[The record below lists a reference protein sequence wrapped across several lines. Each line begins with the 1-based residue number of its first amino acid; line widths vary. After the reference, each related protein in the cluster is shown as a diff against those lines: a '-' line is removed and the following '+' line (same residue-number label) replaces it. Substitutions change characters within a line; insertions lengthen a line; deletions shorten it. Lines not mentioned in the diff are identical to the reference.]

1 MIEVKNLTK
10 TYNNVTAVE
19 DVSLYLEEGES
30 VGLLGP
36 NGAGKSTAI
45 SMISTLLPPTKGT
58 ITYNGR
64 DALKHP
70 EELRAVLGVVPQDIA
85 LYQELSAYENMK
97 FFGRVYG
104 LRGDKLK
111 NKIQEVLEL
120 VGLTER
126 QKDPV
131 RTYSGGMKR
140 RINIAVSLMH
150 DPEVLIMDEPTV
162 GIDPQS
168 RNYILDMI
176 RDFNR
181 ERGLTV
187 LYTSHYMEEIEKLC
201 DRVYI
206 MDYGQIIAAGTKDEL
221 KSILSN
227 EELIRIKVEEP
238 KMEFARRLEE
248 EEGINQVVAEE
259 AGYSLIIA
267 KGSQLLGEIFEHA
280 KETGVEIIGFDIESP
295 TLEDVFL
302 HLTGRKLRN

>member
-19 DVSLYLEEGES
+19 DVSFYLEEGES

-111 NKIQEVLEL
+111 KKIQEVLEL

-187 LYTSHYMEEIEKLC
+187 LYTSHYMEEVEKLC

-280 KETGVEIIGFDIESP
+280 KETGVKIIGFDIESP

>member
-111 NKIQEVLEL
+111 KKIQEVLEL

-187 LYTSHYMEEIEKLC
+187 LYTSHYMEEVEKLC

-248 EEGINQVVAEE
+248 EEGINQVVVEE

-280 KETGVEIIGFDIESP
+280 KETGVKIIGFDIESP